1 MSRCKPDHAGE
12 IVQAVAAMF
21 ELEAGRAGVEGG
33 ELVGAVADDRDPLGL
48 EELERLADVEDRL
61 GAGADDRDAGA
72 RKLDQIGGNVER
84 LLGAAVHAADAAGGE
99 DFDAREPSDEHG
111 RRDRRARR
119 ALARGDQREIAPRS
133 LHHAAAELAEPLDLL
148 CRGPL

>member
-1 MSRCKPDHAGE
+1 
-12 IVQAVAAMF
+12 MF

-48 EELERLADVEDRL
+48 QKFERLSDIEDRF

-84 LLGAAVHAADAAGGE
+84 LLGAPMHAANAAGGE
-99 DFDAREPSDEHG
+99 DLDAREPGDKHG

-119 ALARGDQREIAPRS
+119 AFARGDQRQIAPRGF
-133 LHHAAAELAEPLDLL
+133 HDAARELAEPLDLL
-148 CRGPL
+148 AVEGPPSNGRR